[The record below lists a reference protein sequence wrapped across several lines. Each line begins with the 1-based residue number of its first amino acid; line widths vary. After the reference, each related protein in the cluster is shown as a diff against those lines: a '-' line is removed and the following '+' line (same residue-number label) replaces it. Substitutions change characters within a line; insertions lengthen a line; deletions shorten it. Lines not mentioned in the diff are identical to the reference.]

1 MTTEQQLQAIR
12 ERWPPMRNVVAG
24 QWVKD
29 DVSALLRMVEERD
42 AIIHD
47 LQLDGAARDR
57 LIRECERGVILAE
70 IAHFVRRKNKQKR
83 RIDAFDIE
91 TQIIGTRGVVRECPL
106 PPDQARQECERLRE
120 KLRAIK
126 EQAEDYLDTA
136 GSYSPKWVGLEA
148 ALERLREMASDE
160 VME

>member
-1 MTTEQQLQAIR
+1 MNQEQQLQAIR

-91 TQIIGTRGVVRECPL
+91 TQIIGTRGVVRGCPL
-106 PPDQARQECERLRE
+106 PPDQARAECERLRE

-126 EQAEDYLDTA
+126 DQVEDYLDTA

>member
-12 ERWPPMRNVVAG
+12 ERWSPHVIAG
-24 QWVKD
+24 QWAKD
-29 DVSALLRMVEERD
+29 DVATLLRLIDERD

-47 LQLDGAARDR
+47 LMIDGAARDR
-57 LIRECERGVILAE
+57 LIRECERGAILAE
-70 IAHFVRRKNKQKR
+70 IKHFVRRKNRQKR
-83 RIDAFDIE
+83 RIDAFDVE

-126 EQAEDYLDTA
+126 EQAEDYLDTME
-136 GSYSPKWVGLEA
+136 SYSPKWVGVEA
-148 ALERLREMASDE
+148 ALKRLREMASDE
-160 VME
+160 VAK

>member
-12 ERWPPMRNVVAG
+12 ERWSPHVIAG
-24 QWVKD
+24 QWAKD
-29 DVSALLRMVEERD
+29 DVATLLRLIDERD

-47 LQLDGAARDR
+47 LMIDGAARDR
-57 LIRECERGVILAE
+57 LIRECERGAILAE
-70 IAHFVRRKNKQKR
+70 IKHLVRRKNRQKR
-83 RIDAFDIE
+83 RIDAFDVE
-91 TQIIGTRGVVRECPL
+91 TQIIGTRGVVRGCPL
-106 PPDQARQECERLRE
+106 PPDQARAECERLRE

-126 EQAEDYLDTA
+126 DQVEDYLDTA